1 MIDKNGKLFGKIN
14 IIDLVVIVVLAAA
27 VAVFAFAKLSGRGE
41 GAAPETFTMEFYAD
55 EVPDYATEH
64 LKEGEPIYEADK
76 HIYMGKITSF
86 EVGPSKS
93 YNPNSDGVVVVSE
106 KEGFKSV
113 KITGEMTGTLE
124 NFGAVIDGEKF
135 GVGHTFTSRMGK
147 AKIYIR
153 VSDIK

>member
-14 IIDLVVIVVLAAA
+14 VIDLLVILVIVAA
-27 VAVFAFAKLSGRGE
+27 VAVLGFSKLSGGNA
-41 GAAPETFTMEFYAD
+41 GAALQTFTMEFYAD
-55 EVPDYATEH
+55 EVPDYVTEH

-86 EVGPSKS
+86 EVGPSKA
-93 YNPNSDGVVVVSE
+93 YYADDEGKVVVSE

-113 KITGEMTGTLE
+113 RIVGEMTGNLE

-135 GVGHTFTSRMGK
+135 GVGHTFTARMGK
-147 AKIYIR
+147 AKVYIR